1 MTKTITYNQ
10 LVKLGACSS
19 GLDDFEKIF
28 GRGEVEVTV
37 ENCLKVDFNHINWLG
52 GVLFDDEYEKARKPI
67 WDEYEKAR
75 KPLRDEYL
83 KARKP
88 LRDEYEKAEKPLWDE
103 YEKAEK
109 PLWDEYL
116 KARKPSWDEYE
127 RNVCEVICKL
137 YNEGK

>member
-10 LVKLGACSS
+10 LVKLGACPS
-19 GLDDFEKIF
+19 GLEDFEKAF

-37 ENCLKVDFNHINWLG
+37 ENCLKVDFNHIDWLG
-52 GVLFDDEYEKARKPI
+52 NKLFGGEYQKAEKPL
-67 WDEYEKAR
+67 WDEYEKVE
-75 KPLRDEYL
+75 KPLWDEYE

-103 YEKAEK
+103 YAKAEK
-109 PLWDEYL
+109 PLLDEHQKTIKPLWDKYQ
-116 KARKPSWDEYE
+116 

-137 YNEGK
+137 YNEGE

>member
-37 ENCLKVDFNHINWLG
+37 ENCLKVPFADIDWLG
-52 GVLFDDEYEKARKPI
+52 DTLFGNEYMETKQPFYAEYSKATQPIYAEYKNARRALWGEYMETKQPFYAEYEKAK
-67 WDEYEKAR
+67 EV
-75 KPLRDEYL
+75 
-83 KARKP
+83 
-88 LRDEYEKAEKPLWDE
+88 LWDE
-103 YEKAEK
+103 YYSAYR
-109 PLWDEYL
+109 PF
-116 KARKPSWDEYE
+116 WDEYE

-137 YNEGK
+137 YNEGE